1 MKQRIITLFCICL
14 LLFLLVHPEEALL
27 SAKDGM
33 SLWLNVM
40 IPTLLPFLILTG
52 ILLKTGN
59 IPQLL
64 EPLAPFW
71 KHFFGISP
79 AGAYVLIL
87 GFLCGYPMGGKT
99 CPWPLHKSSDFT
111 KGGWISAYFFLQCQ
125 SGFYIFLPFPKYSGR
140 QNPSTLASADLTVC
154 RFRLHAFLSFS
165 GISRKY
171 S

>member
-64 EPLAPFW
+64 EPLGPFLETLFRYFSCW
-71 KHFFGISP
+71 SICP
-79 AGAYVLIL
+79 DPR
-87 GFLCGYPMGGKT
+87 FLVRLSHGGKT